1 MTKTEAICKLIE
13 IKAIATNFDN
23 NTQTRINDI
32 LEAMKDIPSDPP
44 RTGRPSLKVKIQG
57 AVYASLNDAC
67 KVLCVGYMTARQRCY
82 SHSPKF
88 KDWEFVDL
96 E

>member
-1 MTKTEAICKLIE
+1 
-13 IKAIATNFDN
+13 
-23 NTQTRINDI
+23 
-32 LEAMKDIPSDPP
+32 
-44 RTGRPSLKVKIQG
+44 
-57 AVYASLNDAC
+57 VYASLNDAC